1 MLRLQPLLLLLLVM
15 LVRHLQSAGKYTTQ
29 HRQCPRPS
37 FPRMV
42 WKILAHGAGRMARC
56 RFDPG
61 RAMGATVFRLFV
73 SSPGDVAAE
82 RARAEAVVE
91 KLNAELKDRARYDA
105 VFWED
110 HFYSAHETF
119 QKQIPEAADCDLV
132 VVIFK
137 ARLGKRRPVSV
148 RNGLRGPERHREAP

>member
-1 MLRLQPLLLLLLVM
+1 
-15 LVRHLQSAGKYTTQ
+15 
-29 HRQCPRPS
+29 
-37 FPRMV
+37 MV